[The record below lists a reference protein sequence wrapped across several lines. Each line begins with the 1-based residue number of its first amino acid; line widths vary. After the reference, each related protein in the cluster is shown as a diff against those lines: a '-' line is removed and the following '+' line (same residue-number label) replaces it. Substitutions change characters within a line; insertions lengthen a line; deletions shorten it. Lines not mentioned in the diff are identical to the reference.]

1 MKVKTIQEILA
12 QKVVSPSLMDSIEK
26 DQRKNVQETLKKRS
40 RRMVKEQE
48 ERLRLMHMYELEK
61 EGLEFGLS
69 VGIDEA
75 GRGPLAGPVYAAAV
89 ILPMGSYIHGLRDS
103 KKIKHQ
109 ERADIRREIENKA
122 ISIGWGY
129 ASVEEIDNENI
140 LQATYLAMKRA
151 YKKLSVRGEYVLVD
165 GNGNPGIENVIIKP
179 VIGGDNLSASIAAA
193 SIIAKERRD
202 EIMMSLHEL
211 YPEYGFDKHKGY
223 GTKEHYQ
230 ALDKFGPSL
239 VHRMSFL
246 RKWSFHD

>member
-1 MKVKTIQEILA
+1 MKVKTIQQILA
-12 QKVVSPSLMDSIEK
+12 SKSISPSLMDSIEN
-26 DQRKNVQETLKKRS
+26 DSRKNIQEALKKRS
-40 RRMVKEQE
+40 RGMVKEQE
-48 ERLRLMHMYELEK
+48 ERLRLMNMYQLEK

-89 ILPMGSYIHGLRDS
+89 ILPMGLYIKGLRDS
-103 KKIKHQ
+103 KKIKHD
-109 ERADIRREIENKA
+109 ERADIRHEIEQKA

-129 ASVEEIDNENI
+129 ASVEEIDNDNI

-151 YKKLSVRGEYVLVD
+151 YHKLSVRGEYVLVD

-202 EIMMSLHEL
+202 EIMLSLHEL

-230 ALDKFGPSL
+230 ALNKFGPSL